1 MRARLSRIIP
11 EDQKS
16 VRDFFRDAKNL
27 APDDIEKFMDNVER
41 HASKLGGS
49 VNIEKTESNDT
60 VGIELWLEQ
69 LKAAEETRRLFAI
82 RRHANVVKLGSGKKM
97 LSAAG
102 PYYITRDIT
111 PYIQPYAVHVTPAI
125 MNTDVEILIQIL
137 RTIRMIKAGKDRE
150 KVREAKYDL
159 YAACSGTKVGFVDL
173 FSGERMEILGY

>member
-27 APDDIEKFMDNVER
+27 APDDIERFIENVER
-41 HASKLGGS
+41 HAARLGGS
-49 VNIEKTESNDT
+49 VNIERTESEDT

-69 LKAAEETRRLFAI
+69 MRGLEETRRIFAI
-82 RRHANVVKLGSGKKM
+82 RRLANVVKLGSGRKM

-111 PYIQPYAVHVTPAI
+111 PHIASYAVHVTPAI
-125 MNTDVEILIQIL
+125 MNTEVDGLIQIL
-137 RTIRMIKAGKDRE
+137 RTIRVIRHSKDPE
-150 KVREAKYDL
+150 KVREARYDL
-159 YAACSGTKVGFVDL
+159 YAACSGTRVGFVDL
-173 FSGERMEILGY
+173 FCGERMEILGF